1 MSLLIL
7 TLLTFGFGVGVYIS
21 EVSKHATEVACLS
34 FGVAICMSV
43 MLFLYQ
49 LFSIKKKM
57 VPMIFFVI
65 SCGVVMGIVRGQFVT
80 HDSILVCEK
89 KCQVE
94 GVVSSHVVIRDTY
107 QQFSVDASSS
117 SSTYMQVMVRAPLYP
132 KVHVGDMVILTG
144 VVSPIVARPPHGDVS
159 SFPYDKY
166 MLTKNIGSE
175 MYYPTLHSTS
185 SSTSPTMKLKRLK
198 ETSTD
203 HLEQYIDQPAVLLV
217 SGMLLGDTQF
227 SKEEKSLFRVSGLSH
242 VVVLSGFNVALVIN
256 VVLFVLKMV
265 PLYVRVMASSVLTCM
280 FVVMVGGEAS
290 VVRATLMA
298 HIALMALAVG
308 RGYNALHAL
317 LSSLLVFGMWS
328 PEALLYDVSLHL
340 SFLATFGVVYVREK
354 IASSMEGSDTW
365 YKELFVSS
373 FSAYI
378 MTLPYSMYMFGS
390 VSVYAL
396 LANMI
401 VLPLVPVLMALG
413 GGVLV
418 MSFTVPYVA
427 VFLGY
432 LATIVGGGVF
442 LVARGVTLL
451 PFSSFQFHISF
462 FSMLV
467 MYTVLFSSLFFLV
480 KKKENETRE
489 TKQDETWS
497 PVISF

>member
-34 FGVAICMSV
+34 FGVALCMSV
-43 MLFLYQ
+43 MLFLYRF
-49 LFSIKKKM
+49 FSIKKKV
-57 VPMIFFVI
+57 VPVVFLVI

-80 HDSILVCEK
+80 HDSVLVCEK

-94 GVVSSHVVIRDTY
+94 GVVSSHVTIRDTY
-107 QQFSVDASSS
+107 QQFSVDVSSS

-132 KVHVGDMVILTG
+132 KVHVGDIVTLIG

-175 MYYPTLHSTS
+175 MYYPTLRS
-185 SSTSPTMKLKRLK
+185 SSSSASLAMKLKRVK
-198 ETSTD
+198 ESSTD

-242 VVVLSGFNVALVIN
+242 VVVLSGFNVALVIGA
-256 VVLFVLKMV
+256 VLFVLKMF
-265 PLYVRVMASSVLTCM
+265 PLYVRVIGASLLTCV

-290 VVRATLMA
+290 VVRATFMA
-298 HIALMALAVG
+298 HVALLALVIG
-308 RGYNALHAL
+308 RGYSALHAL
-317 LSSLLVFGMWS
+317 LFSLLVFGVWS

-340 SFLATFGVVYVREK
+340 SFLATLGVVYVREK
-354 IASSMEGSDTW
+354 IAIFVKGSDTW
-365 YKELFVSS
+365 YRELFISS
-373 FSAYI
+373 FSAYL

-401 VLPLVPVLMALG
+401 VLPLVPILMTLG
-413 GGVLV
+413 GGVLI
-418 MSFTVPYVA
+418 MSFIVPYVA
-427 VFLGY
+427 VLFGY
-432 LATIVGGGVF
+432 FATVVGGGVF

-451 PFSSFQFHISF
+451 PFSSFQLHISF
-462 FSMLV
+462 SSMLG
-467 MYTVLFSSLFFLV
+467 MYAVLFAILFFLV